1 MSELQEPLW
10 ITYEQ
15 AVRFLTDYLD
25 GDRYYRTA
33 HPEHNLE
40 RCRAQ
45 LGLLDALTRAG
56 PALAR
61 EVARR

>member
-1 MSELQEPLW
+1 ARV

-33 HPEHNLE
+33 RPLHNLE

-45 LGLLDALTRAG
+45 LALLDALTRAE

-61 EVARR
+61 AVARS